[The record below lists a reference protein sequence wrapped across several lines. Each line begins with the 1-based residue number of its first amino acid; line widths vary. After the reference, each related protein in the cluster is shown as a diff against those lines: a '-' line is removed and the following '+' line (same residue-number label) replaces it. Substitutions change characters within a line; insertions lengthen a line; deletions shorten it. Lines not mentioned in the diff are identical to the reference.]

1 MKIALTDRNSL
12 RIIMPIMGI
21 LLCLRAIHNVFLY
34 PLIALSLAIF
44 AFCPLTICL
53 PILFF
58 LLPSA
63 NIIKVSPGQISIF
76 TVFYAITVFRIIFKN
91 GQMEK
96 KLVACV
102 VLFVMYSILFSGVS
116 QIVTIVT
123 MAFGFILLHDT
134 SVSDGYDYSTILTSY
149 ALGIILAS
157 TLGVFKSQLPII
169 ERFVSSEMMKIGHKE
184 YMERFSGLHGN
195 PNYYTLDLTVVLS
208 CLVVSMCM
216 KKITIWNTI
225 LFLCLTVFGLMSISK
240 SFLMACAFLVA
251 MLLFFSLR
259 NGLKS
264 FIGVLL
270 VLVIA
275 GISVYY
281 FAEDSINGYI
291 MRLLQDS
298 ESNSDIS
305 SMTTGRWDIW
315 ETYFNAIFEDPKLLL
330 LGKGIG
336 GSLVDNKGAHNT
348 YIEFIYY
355 LGIVGTTI
363 YLCVLKSVINL
374 PHKRRNVLLYVP
386 IVAILIR
393 FLAIGVLIYDNV
405 WYYYA
410 LICLM
415 WSDDDKRRINDA

>member
-1 MKIALTDRNSL
+1 MRIALTERNSL

-44 AFCPLTICL
+44 AFCPRTICL

-76 TVFYAITVFRIIFKN
+76 TVFYAMVVFRIVFKN

-96 KLVACV
+96 KLVVCV
-102 VLFVMYSILFSGVS
+102 ALFVMYSILFSGVS
-116 QIVTIVT
+116 QMVTIAT

-157 TLGVFKSQLPII
+157 TLCVFRSQLPII
-169 ERFVSSEMMKIGHKE
+169 ERFVSSTVLKTGHLE
-184 YMERFSGLHGN
+184 YLDRFAGLHGN
-195 PNYYTLDLTVVLS
+195 PNYYTLDLSVVLS
-208 CLVVSMCM
+208 CLVVSMCR

-225 LFLCLTVFGLMSISK
+225 LFLCLIVFGLMSISK
-240 SFLMACAFLVA
+240 SFLVACAFLVA

-264 FIGVLL
+264 FLGVLL
-270 VLVIA
+270 VLVMA
-275 GISVYY
+275 GIGVYY

-291 MRLLQDS
+291 TRLFQDS
-298 ESNSDIS
+298 QGNSDMS
-305 SMTTGRWDIW
+305 SVTTGRWDIW
-315 ETYFNAIFEDPKLLL
+315 AAYFNAMFEDPKLLF

-336 GSLVDNKGAHNT
+336 GSLVNNKGTHNT
-348 YIEFIYY
+348 YIECLYY
-355 LGIVGTTI
+355 FGIVGTTI
-363 YLCVLKSVINL
+363 YLCVLKSVIAL
-374 PHKRRNVLLYVP
+374 PRKRRNALLYVP
-386 IVAILIR
+386 IMVVLIR
-393 FLAIGVLIYDNV
+393 FLAIGAIIYDNV

-415 WSDDDKRRINDA
+415 WSDDAKGRINEA

>member
-1 MKIALTDRNSL
+1 MRIALTDRNSL

-21 LLCLRAIHNVFLY
+21 LLCFRAIRSVFLY
-34 PLIALSLAIF
+34 PLIMLSFFVF
-44 AFCPLTICL
+44 AFCPITICL

-63 NIIKVSPGQISIF
+63 NIIKISPGQISIF
-76 TVFYAITVFRIIFKN
+76 TVFYAFTVFRIIFKN

-96 KLVACV
+96 KLVVSVA
-102 VLFVMYSILFSGVS
+102 LFVMYAILFSGVS
-116 QIVTIVT
+116 QMVTIAT
-123 MAFGFILLHDT
+123 MAFGFILLHDI

-157 TLGVFKSQLPII
+157 TLCVFKSQLPII
-169 ERFVSSEMMKIGHKE
+169 ERFVSSSVLKLGHLE
-184 YMERFSGLHGN
+184 YLDRFAGLHGN

-208 CLVVSMCM
+208 CLVVSMCRE
-216 KKITIWNTI
+216 KITIWNTI
-225 LFLCLTVFGLMSISK
+225 LFICLTVFGLMSISK
-240 SFLMACAFLVA
+240 SFLVACAFLVA

-259 NGLKS
+259 NGLRS
-264 FIGVLL
+264 FIGVFLF
-270 VLVIA
+270 LVIA

-291 MRLLQDS
+291 TRLLQDS
-298 ESNSDIS
+298 ESNSDMS
-305 SMTTGRWDIW
+305 SVTTGRWGIW
-315 ETYFNAIFEDPKLLL
+315 ETYLNAIFEDPKLLF

-336 GSLVDNKGAHNT
+336 GSLVNSSGAHNT

-363 YLCVLKSVINL
+363 YLCVLKSVIAL
-374 PHKRRNVLLYVP
+374 PHKKRNALLYVP
-386 IVAILIR
+386 IMVVLIR
-393 FLAIGVLIYDNV
+393 FLAVGVLVYDNV
-405 WYYYA
+405 WFYYA

-415 WSDDDKRRINDA
+415 WSDDAKGRSNDA